1 MADLKRPRVEEEV
14 NEKDDAVRL
23 VPLLKR
29 ETLVAIVCAGLED
42 NADLCSSVMQAAN
55 REDDCRNLFIR
66 NLPFNATSDHL
77 KEAFQ
82 PFGTLVDCT
91 VVYDKKSSA
100 SKGYG
105 FVKYDN
111 ARSALRAIDTDVTI
125 LGNSINKNFACL
137 RAKSK
142 STPSPAPFVPPPAA
156 QSIPSYGSD
165 RKIMIRNLPFDATED
180 DVRTF
185 FSRYG
190 TLFDFIICHDHSTGK
205 SKGYGFVTFTTDA
218 STYACLSDPNPKVI
232 RNRVITAS
240 LASQHKKPHR
250 KEDTDA
256 EMAKQL
262 YAM

>member
-1 MADLKRPRVEEEV
+1 MRS
-14 NEKDDAVRL
+14 
-23 VPLLKR
+23 
-29 ETLVAIVCAGLED
+29 LED

-111 ARSALRAIDTDVTI
+111 ARSALRAIDADVTI

-137 RAKSK
+137 RAKSPFRWSPSFLGK
-142 STPSPAPFVPPPAA
+142 STPSPAA

-185 FSRYG
+185 FSRYVE
-190 TLFDFIICHDHSTGK
+190 T
-205 SKGYGFVTFTTDA
+205 V
-218 STYACLSDPNPKVI
+218 
-232 RNRVITAS
+232 
-240 LASQHKKPHR
+240 
-250 KEDTDA
+250 
-256 EMAKQL
+256 
-262 YAM
+262 

>member
-1 MADLKRPRVEEEV
+1 MRS
-14 NEKDDAVRL
+14 
-23 VPLLKR
+23 
-29 ETLVAIVCAGLED
+29 LED

-111 ARSALRAIDTDVTI
+111 ARSALRAIDADVTI

-137 RAKSK
+137 RAKSPFRWSPSFLGK
-142 STPSPAPFVPPPAA
+142 STPSPAPFVPSPAA

-185 FSRYG
+185 FSRY
-190 TLFDFIICHDHSTGK
+190 
-205 SKGYGFVTFTTDA
+205 V
-218 STYACLSDPNPKVI
+218 
-232 RNRVITAS
+232 
-240 LASQHKKPHR
+240 
-250 KEDTDA
+250 DTV
-256 EMAKQL
+256 
-262 YAM
+262 